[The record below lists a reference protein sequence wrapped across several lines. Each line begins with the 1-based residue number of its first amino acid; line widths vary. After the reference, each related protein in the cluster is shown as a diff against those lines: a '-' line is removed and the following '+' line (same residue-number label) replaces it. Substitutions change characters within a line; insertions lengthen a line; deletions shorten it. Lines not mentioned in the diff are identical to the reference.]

1 MRNTKR
7 VISLTLVS
15 ILLVALAIPAFAD
28 GDSDNGNNDKVKGPK
43 FTSEEKRT
51 GPPEFVIKK
60 LMDLKG
66 FTYLDGKKIK
76 VNKKNVEFD
85 AGPVIKD
92 GRTLIPVRAITE
104 AMGAKV
110 EYNSETSI
118 VKITSEDGTIVIEL
132 YLDEA
137 DEGKATVNGVVVPMD
152 VKPGVSQNRTYVP
165 LRFIAEQLGLKVS
178 HDDKTGNIDIDEEQP
193 ALKLTPTHI
202 SFPNDE
208 VLTDV
213 VVKYSMDSEY
223 DLLSIKNGSVVLSSS
238 DYTTSS
244 NTITILEDYVNDLT
258 VENTTL
264 TFLFEDSKDVQVSK
278 TFEIQIDLEG
288 VYEEPTISPL
298 GVKYFSSDEIVNKE
312 ITVDWND
319 HSLNK
324 IMDGT
329 STLTKTTDY
338 TVLGN
343 KITLQKS
350 YIDGLATGKTT
361 LTLVFEASDKELV
374 NLEFTIEK

>member
-28 GDSDNGNNDKVKGPK
+28 GDSDNDNNDKVKGPK

-193 ALKLTPTHI
+193 VLKLTPTHI

-298 GVKYFSSDEIVNKE
+298 GVKYFSSDEIVSKE

-338 TVLGN
+338 TVSGN